1 MNERRQWY
9 ADHGICYNCGQRDA
23 EPNKK
28 LCFECGEKNRMRVR
42 KYYYSHREKNI
53 ADVNSCK
60 RKRKNRLKAKGLCVT
75 CGKRQPLPGILEC
88 FGCKNKRI
96 IKYREKSNR
105 LPQDM
110 RGNGIYCYRCC
121 RPICNGTKLC
131 EDCRKRSVES
141 VAYARKFINKNN
153 QVWRKY
159 DSANVA
165 EIHYK
170 ARSVS
175 NDNS

>member
-1 MNERRQWY
+1 MREYNKKRYY
-9 ADHGICYNCGQRDA
+9 ADRENNVKA
-23 EPNKK
+23 ATE
-28 LCFECGEKNRMRVR
+28 R
-42 KYYYSHREKNI
+42 KRI
-53 ADVNSCK
+53 LRQK
-60 RKRKNRLKAKGLCVT
+60 RKEQGLCVT
-75 CGKRQPLPGILEC
+75 CGKRPPLPGILEC

-96 IKYREKSNR
+96 IKYREKSDR

-131 EDCRKRSVES
+131 DDCRKRSEES
-141 VAYARKFINKNN
+141 VAYARTFINKEN
-153 QVWRKY
+153 QIWRKY

-170 ARSVS
+170 ARS
-175 NDNS
+175 D